1 MTRAGQAWRAMRRTT
16 TMPRMHIETP
26 IPTATRIVRA
36 RRGITVAAATV
47 ACAALMSACGSS
59 STSSTATTNVNTRQV
74 AASIEQSI
82 LSKRHL
88 HSTVTC
94 PAAVAQEKGKTFVC
108 IATTHS
114 GTTVSKTPFKVTVEN
129 SKGYVTYV
137 GE

>member
-1 MTRAGQAWRAMRRTT
+1 
-16 TMPRMHIETP
+16 MHIETP
-26 IPTATRIVRA
+26 TPTATRIVRA
-36 RRGITVAAATV
+36 RRGITVAVAAA
-47 ACAALMSACGSS
+47 ACAALMSACGGSS
-59 STSSTATTNVNTRQV
+59 SSSSTATTNVNTRQV

-94 PAAVAQEKGKTFVC
+94 PAAVPQEKGKTFVC

-129 SKGYVTYV
+129 SKGYVTYI